1 MWFFRKKEEFNKWG
15 HLHKTLT
22 QSFSHIK
29 HDVSLINGKL
39 LESFESH
46 KAHKKDILILHRR
59 LSRIESVMENLILEY
74 SKSKKEKQLVRLP
87 PDDLIH
93 EDVDTKLQN
102 LTNLQKSILVNLSI
116 IRDESSKEW
125 VSMRDLAQEM
135 YPNKKYSKI
144 KSLISAY
151 SDLLVDLG
159 LMKKER
165 KGKETLLSLTDK
177 SGRIIKKSK
186 INKKVENNNN

>member
-1 MWFFRKKEEFNKWG
+1 
-15 HLHKTLT
+15 
-22 QSFSHIK
+22 
-29 HDVSLINGKL
+29 
-39 LESFESH
+39 
-46 KAHKKDILILHRR
+46 
-59 LSRIESVMENLILEY
+59 MENLILEY

-144 KSLISAY
+144 KSLMSAY
-151 SDLLVDLG
+151 TDLLVDLG

>member
-1 MWFFRKKEEFNKWG
+1 MWFFRKKEDLPKWD

-22 QSFSHIK
+22 KSFSHIK
-29 HDVSLINGKL
+29 HDVSLINGRL

-59 LSRIESVMENLILEY
+59 LSRIESLVENLILEY

-87 PDDLIH
+87 P
-93 EDVDTKLQN
+93 EESVQENVDTKLQN

-151 SDLLVDLG
+151 TDLLVDLG

-177 SGRIIKKSK
+177 SSRVIKKSK
-186 INKKVENNNN
+186 TNKKVENNNN